1 MVKPC
6 SPHPVSR
13 MRLHLPVRVPVHD
26 APLVRGSAGAWEPL
40 MRKTPL
46 ATSFLAA
53 LPVAG
58 CTMSE
63 QRAGGGAVVGAGTG
77 ALIGAMATGRP
88 SGALAGAAVGGAT
101 GAIVGAATTPAYPP
115 PPPPPVYVEEVD

>member
-1 MVKPC
+1 
-6 SPHPVSR
+6 
-13 MRLHLPVRVPVHD
+13 MRNTL
-26 APLVRGSAGAWEPL
+26 
-40 MRKTPL
+40 L
-46 ATSFLAA
+46 ATVFLAA

-101 GAIVGAATTPAYPP
+101 GAIVGAATRPAYPP
-115 PPPPPVYVEEVD
+115 PPPPPVYVEEVDRGPVCRTRVDRITDGYGNVEVRRSRVCR